1 MSDEKKLSL
10 DELEEILDKEQQ
22 SAFSLQNIYAMV
34 ILNWQ
39 WFLLSLIIFISGALI
54 YLRYATP
61 VYQASA
67 KMLIKDDQNS
77 RRRGNQMLSNMTEL
91 GFLSN
96 SEGIENEVEIIQS
109 TILAREAV
117 KRLKLYTEYR
127 SQGRLTKPIAYKTQ
141 PIVVDLDAQSLNRFD
156 MEIYSAVHGIDLV
169 IECEGDTYHVNGT
182 ILLNGRPARSFQKT
196 ITQLPASFRTSEG
209 TLTFTKNAE
218 AASRQKLAKQA
229 AEVEGEQKDD
239 SKVKSTTLLVSIRP
253 PMLVARK
260 YAASMS
266 VAPTSKLT
274 SIAELTITNEN
285 PLRAMDYLTELTHCY
300 NDQANADKNEI
311 ALKTEEFINNRIE
324 KINAELGTTESNLES
339 YKRRN
344 AVTQLNIDATQ
355 SLTQSSQYEARLSE
369 ANSQIQLLDYLRE
382 FVDNPANQYKI
393 IPSNVG
399 MTDHA
404 STALI
409 ANYNQTVQD
418 RNRLLKA
425 ASEQAPQV
433 LTLTSTLDELQGS
446 IRTAL
451 LQARRTA
458 DIQRQGIQSQYAKY
472 QGRIGSTPEQERV
485 LTQIGRQQEV
495 KSGLYLLLL
504 QKREEN
510 SISLAATADKGKL
523 IDEPLLKGKVSPKSS
538 IILLA
543 ALVLGLIIP
552 FGILY
557 LLQLMAYRIEG
568 HDDVARLTK
577 LPIVADVPVANESAK
592 DAAGIVVQA
601 NKNNQIDEIF
611 RSLRTNIQFLMKEND
626 KVILFTSSTSG
637 EGKTFLAAN
646 LAVSFAL
653 LGKKVALC
661 GMDIRKP
668 ALGRLFNITDRR
680 QGITNLLTKGAVTL
694 DDVKVQMSPSGV
706 NDNLDL
712 LLAGP
717 TPPNPTELLARES
730 LHLVID
736 MLKKQYDYIILD
748 TAPVGL
754 VTDTIEIAR
763 YADVNCFVCRADY
776 TPKSNIGL
784 LNSLSDEGKLTNSC
798 VVLNGVDMSK
808 KKYGYY
814 YGYGKYGKYGRYG
827 YGRYGYGRYG
837 YGKYGYGNYGNYGN
851 YGRYAESH
859 YGDKDDNS
867 IKK

>member
-127 SQGRLTKPIAYKTQ
+127 SQGRLTKPLAYKTQ
-141 PIVVDLDAQSLNRFD
+141 PIVVDLDAQSLNRVD

-169 IECEGDTYHVNGT
+169 IACEGDTYHVNGT

-404 STALI
+404 STALS

-485 LTQIGRQQEV
+485 LTQIGRQ
-495 KSGLYLLLL
+495 
-504 QKREEN
+504 
-510 SISLAATADKGKL
+510 
-523 IDEPLLKGKVSPKSS
+523 
-538 IILLA
+538 
-543 ALVLGLIIP
+543 
-552 FGILY
+552 
-557 LLQLMAYRIEG
+557 
-568 HDDVARLTK
+568 
-577 LPIVADVPVANESAK
+577 
-592 DAAGIVVQA
+592 
-601 NKNNQIDEIF
+601 
-611 RSLRTNIQFLMKEND
+611 
-626 KVILFTSSTSG
+626 
-637 EGKTFLAAN
+637 
-646 LAVSFAL
+646 
-653 LGKKVALC
+653 
-661 GMDIRKP
+661 
-668 ALGRLFNITDRR
+668 
-680 QGITNLLTKGAVTL
+680 
-694 DDVKVQMSPSGV
+694 
-706 NDNLDL
+706 
-712 LLAGP
+712 
-717 TPPNPTELLARES
+717 
-730 LHLVID
+730 
-736 MLKKQYDYIILD
+736 
-748 TAPVGL
+748 
-754 VTDTIEIAR
+754 
-763 YADVNCFVCRADY
+763 
-776 TPKSNIGL
+776 
-784 LNSLSDEGKLTNSC
+784 
-798 VVLNGVDMSK
+798 
-808 KKYGYY
+808 
-814 YGYGKYGKYGRYG
+814 
-827 YGRYGYGRYG
+827 
-837 YGKYGYGNYGNYGN
+837 
-851 YGRYAESH
+851 
-859 YGDKDDNS
+859 
-867 IKK
+867 